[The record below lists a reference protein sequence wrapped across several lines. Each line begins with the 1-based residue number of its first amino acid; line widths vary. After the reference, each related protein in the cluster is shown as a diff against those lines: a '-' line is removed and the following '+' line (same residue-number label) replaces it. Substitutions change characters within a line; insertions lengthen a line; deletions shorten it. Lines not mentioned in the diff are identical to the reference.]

1 MKVID
6 PRLFRYSRNSRG
18 MLFFSVFL
26 AALIAISTILQ
37 AFVLARIIVTLF
49 QEHLAPGQL
58 IEWTI
63 FLSIIIGTRSAL
75 LFLTEIISARM
86 SSRIISELRENIF
99 RALFK
104 EDSRIALASRTGST
118 SNLLTNGLFA
128 LQPYFAKFVPQLFIA
143 SVVPLLVG
151 VVIAVT
157 DLVSGLII
165 LFTVPLIPLFG
176 ILIGRYTD
184 VAVRRKWET
193 LQTLSNHLFDLLSG
207 ITSLRVFGRA
217 NAQRK
222 KLEESGESYRKE
234 TLSVLRITFLSSL
247 ALELIAT
254 LSVAVI
260 AVTIGIRLID
270 GKIALFQ
277 GMAILILAPE
287 VYWPIRNVAAYFHS
301 ASDGAA
307 AAEET
312 FNLLHTHYASEIVQ
326 RESLPPSWKI
336 ENISWNELEIHFQ
349 DRNPIIIPPGI
360 AKKGQVLVIT
370 GSSGTGKSSFFS
382 NLLGFN
388 SLAKGKISISDLD
401 NRIFDISSLKS
412 EEWRSLCSWV
422 PQNPAFPPGTIET
435 MFRSIRPH
443 LSEAD
448 AWRTLRDCGI
458 KRSELPKGLNSEIG
472 DFTSGLSVGQIR
484 RLAVARALL
493 KNGDVFLL
501 DEPTASVDDLSE
513 RELISLLNSLKLL
526 GKIVVVISHRT
537 EVVHAADQVLDF
549 TPIRQLQ

>member
-1 MKVID
+1 VKVID

-360 AKKGQVLVIT
+360 AKKGQVLAIT

-401 NRIFDISSLKS
+401 NRILDISSLKS

-422 PQNPAFPPGTIET
+422 PQNPGFPPGTIET

-513 RELISLLNSLKLL
+513 RELISLINSLKLL